1 MRLKGRIWGDKMEEY
16 KKLNP
21 KSKTSMYIGNAIVAA
36 IAVAVVM
43 IMILFFMD
51 DITEFIEELY
61 VYIVSGVLLGLLLI
75 YLIVGPIVF
84 YNRYRYMI
92 NDERI
97 DVRRG
102 ILIIRRSM
110 VPIERVHQVEVTRG
124 PINNMLGLANVDVTT
139 AGGVARIEYLEL
151 EQAEE
156 IAKHLNSLVNKI
168 VKGMRNDQ

>member
-1 MRLKGRIWGDKMEEY
+1 
-16 KKLNP
+16 
-21 KSKTSMYIGNAIVAA
+21 MYIGNAIFAA
-36 IAVAVVM
+36 IAVAAVAVVLYLWM
-43 IMILFFMD
+43 QDM
-51 DITEFIEELY
+51 TEFVDEM
-61 VYIVSGVLLGLLLI
+61 YIWIIAVAGLGLLLA
-75 YLIVGPIVF
+75 YLIIGPIVF

-102 ILIIRRSM
+102 ILIIRRNM

-139 AGGVARIEYLEL
+139 AGGIARIEYLEL

-156 IAKHLNSLVNKI
+156 IAKYLNSLVNKI